1 MITDK
6 QIAVVEKQLKKK
18 TGAYTIGDVAAST
31 GLPMLESR
39 YALES
44 LMAKY
49 KSRLEVS
56 EQGDLLYDFGQK
68 LWRRGEKTFEEKRNQ
83 FLGVLWKGFTVFYK
97 ALIAVVLVVY
107 FVIFFV
113 ILVGLMLAAMF
124 GGDGDN
130 DGDGGFHMI
139 GNIFVSI
146 FRFDTH
152 DRRKTYRP
160 RDKWGYPYEH
170 YEPRKSHF
178 PQKKRTIAPNANP
191 KIEKQKEKSFIAS
204 VYDFVFGPPRVDVDP
219 LDNQKEVAA
228 FLKDANGVVSVSE
241 LQALAGWKR
250 EEASSF
256 LTECITAYNGTAEIN
271 EDGVLYGSFEEVLR
285 SGSDEIRDTKIE
297 YFWDEYV
304 PEYEL
309 TGNDGGKNFMIIGMN
324 TFNLGFSGYILFA
337 QPIELFLATILLGV
351 FPLIYSLTFFAI
363 PFIRSFYIKKKQQ
376 EQHVE
381 NIRKRLME
389 AVFLKDKDQ
398 LSLEEL
404 TEVANNNRTTEEKLN
419 ETQVRQVV
427 DDFII
432 DIGGEACVDDRG
444 EVVFDFHQ
452 LNIEVDSLQKIR
464 TNNMIETT
472 VAKRLELGYVDDET
486 EEKE

>member
-6 QIAVVEKQLKKK
+6 QITLVEKQLKKK
-18 TGAYTIGDVAAST
+18 AGAYTVGDIAAST

-56 EQGDLLYDFGQK
+56 EQGDLLYDFGSS
-68 LWRRGEKTFEEKRNQ
+68 LWRRGDKTFNERFNQ
-83 FLGVLWKGFTVFYK
+83 FLGFLWKGFTIVYK
-97 ALIAVVLVVY
+97 AMIAVVLVVY
-107 FVIFFV
+107 FIAFFV
-113 ILVGLMLAAMF
+113 ILVGLVIATMF
-124 GGDGDN
+124 AGDG
-130 DGDGGFHMI
+130 DGDGGGGFDMI
-139 GNIFVSI
+139 GDIFVSI

-152 DRRKTYRP
+152 DRRRTYRP

-170 YEPRKSHF
+170 YEPRKTHL
-178 PQKKRTIAPNANP
+178 PQMKRKVAPGANP
-191 KIEKQKEKSFIAS
+191 KIAKQKEKSFIAS
-204 VYDFVFGPPRVDVDP
+204 VYDFVFGPPRVDIDP

-256 LTECITAYNGTAEIN
+256 LTECITAYNGSAEIN

-285 SGSDEIRDTKIE
+285 SGTNEVRDTKIE

-309 TGNDGGKNFMIIGMN
+309 TGNDGTKNFMIIGMN
-324 TFNLGFSGYILFA
+324 TFNLGFSGYMLFA
-337 QPIELFLATILLGV
+337 QPIEFYLAAAFLGW
-351 FPLIYSLTFFAI
+351 FPLVYSVIFFFI
-363 PFIRSFYIKKKQQ
+363 PFVRSFQIKKKQQ
-376 EQHVE
+376 EQHEE

-389 AVFLKDKDQ
+389 AVFKKDKDQ
-398 LSLEEL
+398 LSLQEL
-404 TEVANNNRTTEEKLN
+404 TQVANNIRTTEEKLS
-419 ETQVRQVV
+419 EPQVKKVL

-432 DIGGEACVDDRG
+432 DIGGEACVDADG

-452 LNIEVDSLQKIR
+452 LNIEVDSLKKIR
-464 TNNMIETT
+464 SDNLIDTT
-472 VAKRLELGYVDDET
+472 VAKRLELGYLDDS